1 MFLYSLSHC
10 TAGSCAAANRTA
22 VVRIF
27 HRQIVR
33 KKCENVSI
41 AQNAAL
47 SLRGHAACE
56 LRYCTLTRLELV
68 SWSMTKF
75 FFFPAVSNESFDID

>member
-1 MFLYSLSHC
+1 M
-10 TAGSCAAANRTA
+10 AAQRFGQNKKSTVNLDQRKLALGT
-22 VVRIF
+22 VF

-47 SLRGHAACE
+47 SGTVSYEYKSLYQLSLLEG
-56 LRYCTLTRLELV
+56 TLYLP
-68 SWSMTKF
+68 F
-75 FFFPAVSNESFDID
+75 FCSRPR